1 MDTKMRVDLSQAPWA
16 ICDCGNY
23 AFNSAVMFKKVS
35 ALISPTGKEEHVP
48 IEIVTCTSC
57 GKIPTFISKSI
68 PDLPSDSKIIS

>member
-57 GKIPTFISKSI
+57 
-68 PDLPSDSKIIS
+68 